1 MDKAEI
7 IALFDRYERQQ
18 AEYPGMQREVTPAV
32 IRHLAASPSAEG
44 MIVYSQLSEAN
55 ADDVIR
61 EQIRYFEGIGQDFE
75 WKTYDYDQPA
85 DLKERLRA
93 HGFRVEEAESIVVL
107 DLQHAPE
114 SLWQPVT
121 HSIERITDP
130 ARLVDIQHI
139 EATVWNEDASWVVD
153 YLGSALRDF
162 ADQMSI
168 YTAYVDGQPASAAWI
183 YFPPANSDSPFAS
196 LWGGSTISTY
206 RKQGLYTG
214 LLAVRAQEARAR
226 GFQYLTV
233 DASPMSRPIL
243 EKFGF
248 ERIATS
254 WPCKREV
261 QLKS

>member
-18 AEYPGMQREVTPAV
+18 AAYPGMQREVTSDV
-32 IRHLAASPSAEG
+32 IRHIAKSATGEG
-44 MIVYSQLSEAN
+44 MIIYSQLTEAN

-93 HGFRVEEAESIVVL
+93 HGFTVEEAESIVVL

-130 ARLVDIQHI
+130 SKLVDIQHI
-139 EATVWNEDASWVVD
+139 EETV
-153 YLGSALRDF
+153 
-162 ADQMSI
+162 
-168 YTAYVDGQPASAAWI
+168 
-183 YFPPANSDSPFAS
+183 
-196 LWGGSTISTY
+196 
-206 RKQGLYTG
+206 
-214 LLAVRAQEARAR
+214 
-226 GFQYLTV
+226 
-233 DASPMSRPIL
+233 
-243 EKFGF
+243 
-248 ERIATS
+248 
-254 WPCKREV
+254 
-261 QLKS
+261 